1 MPEHRPKTTE
11 GRLDVVVVG
20 AGVIGLACAWRAA
33 QKGLSVRVIERDEA
47 GSGASGVAAGML
59 APVGE
64 ATWGEEALLEA
75 ALASHA
81 MWPDFARGLSET
93 GEAES
98 SLVRKGALHVA
109 LDADEAGELR
119 RRFDLMR
126 SLGLE
131 AEWLTGRDCRDLEP
145 GLGPSAYAGAH
156 APHEMG
162 VDPVAIVVAL
172 RGACETEGAQ
182 VVTGLVVNGVIWD
195 GDAIRGVVTDDGSE
209 HHAGT
214 VVAAAGAW
222 SGTASWLPDAAVP
235 PVRPVKGQ
243 IITLRGP
250 AESPVAERIVVSER
264 VYLVP
269 RADGRLIAGA
279 TVEEMGF
286 DTKVTAG
293 GVHELLREAYRA
305 LPGVAELELERVV
318 AGLRPGT
325 PDNAPIVGRSQ
336 IDGLL
341 FATGHYRNG
350 ILLAPLTA
358 RGVAAL
364 LAGEEMPGEL
374 GVADPARFARV
385 AS

>member
-1 MPEHRPKTTE
+1 VTE
-11 GRLDVVVVG
+11 RLDAVVVG

-33 QKGLSVRVIERDEA
+33 QSGLNVRVIERSEP

-81 MWPDFARGLSET
+81 MWPDFAAELAEAQD
-93 GEAES
+93 AES
-98 SLVRKGALHVA
+98 SLVRNGALHVA

-131 AEWLTGRDCRDLEP
+131 AEWLTGRECRDLEP

-162 VDPVAIVVAL
+162 VDPVAIVAAL
-172 RGACETEGAQ
+172 RGSCESEG
-182 VVTGLVVNGVIWD
+182 VEIVTGSAVSGALWD
-195 GDAIRGVVTDDGSE
+195 GDAICGVTTGDGAE
-209 HHAGT
+209 HRAET
-214 VVAAAGAW
+214 VVLAAGAW
-222 SGTASWLPDAAVP
+222 SGTTSWLPDAALP

-250 AESPVAERIVVSER
+250 AEPPVADRIVVTER

-286 DTKVTAG
+286 DTRVTAG

-305 LPGVAELELERVV
+305 LPDVAELELERVV

-325 PDNAPIVGRSQ
+325 PDNAPVVGCSQ
-336 IDGLL
+336 IDGLV

-364 LAGEEMPGEL
+364 LTGEEMPGEL
-374 GVADPARFARV
+374 RVADPARFAKV